1 MNESDRVLR
10 SIRSE
15 HNDKNTE
22 LVNSTIEKYRKK
34 NYAPVENIS
43 IDIKTK
49 ENIYKLIRLNDEQFY
64 LLRKNCILIHEDYSH
79 LMHLSR
85 DDDVIFQSFSKMYA
99 TLKEIFG
106 ESGKGYDD
114 WKGSFSFPFLIHFK
128 KEEQEFSYL
137 INIHNIRSS
146 IEFKLAK
153 LICADDGSFERGVF
167 YHPFQDFPREEIKY
181 FTNYLVGFL
190 TGYFESAKGQFDEY
204 FFKTV
209 ESNLVIFGCKD
220 GCYFDNNYETE
231 KEFREALQE
240 LKNMIKIN

>member
-1 MNESDRVLR
+1 
-10 SIRSE
+10 
-15 HNDKNTE
+15 
-22 LVNSTIEKYRKK
+22 
-34 NYAPVENIS
+34 
-43 IDIKTK
+43 
-49 ENIYKLIRLNDEQFY
+49 
-64 LLRKNCILIHEDYSH
+64 
-79 LMHLSR
+79 MHLSR

-153 LICADDGSFERGVF
+153 LICADDESFERGVF
-167 YHPFQDFPREEIKY
+167 HHPFQDFPREEIKY

-190 TGYFESAKGQFDEY
+190 AGYFESAKGHFDEY
-204 FFKTV
+204 FLKQWSLILSSLVAKMVAILITTMKPRKNFVKHFK
-209 ESNLVIFGCKD
+209 N
-220 GCYFDNNYETE
+220 
-231 KEFREALQE
+231 
-240 LKNMIKIN
+240 